1 MEIKMNESFE
11 INDILT
17 WKDREKFDEYLG
29 VEGYFADTLD
39 NLAWNIH
46 KGRCYRVDE
55 FDYTCTLCFKPTD
68 SDKYFSMFLPEDK
81 VRIPEPE
88 VKTRPFRSMEE
99 FMEDT
104 GLKVG
109 DTIYLRNTNPDDSYV
124 IRLITGLN
132 NDAVILGHIPM
143 NFTTLFKNQMFS
155 TDGHS
160 WRGFV
165 HVIQDEISPKVLSK
179 AKRLIKNNM
188 YKGDDPKIDT
198 IHDGIKGYFFD
209 DCEPDDILNTILNNP
224 ETLKSWQYGY
234 LCRIHGELVRCVTN
248 NGEEFYYNYFIPE
261 SVVEEVKELCQ
272 KIGE

>member
-1 MEIKMNESFE
+1 MNESFS
-11 INDILT
+11 IDDVLT
-17 WKDREKFDEYLG
+17 WKDRAEFDNYLDQW
-29 VEGYFADTLD
+29 GYFADNLND
-39 NLAWNIH
+39 LAWNIH
-46 KGRCYRVDE
+46 KSNFTRLE
-55 FDYTCTLCFKPTD
+55 EIDYECAECFKPD
-68 SDKYFSMFLPEDK
+68 GDDKYFSMFLPKDK
-81 VRIPEPE
+81 VQFPAPEI
-88 VKTRPFRSMEE
+88 KTRPFRSMEE

-104 GLKVG
+104 DLKVG
-109 DTIYLRNTNPDDSYV
+109 DVIYLRNTSDEPENYV

-143 NFTTLFKNQMFS
+143 FFTTLFENQMFS
-155 TDGHS
+155 TDGHT

-165 HVIQDEISPKVLSK
+165 HVEDGISSEVLSK

-188 YKGDDPKIDT
+188 YKGDDPKIDD
-198 IHDGIKGYFFD
+198 IHDGIKGYFFN
-209 DCEPDDILNTILNNP
+209 DCQPDGILDTILNNP